1 MLRLFLFYAVFSCG
15 FLNAQTNPSLT
26 ADQIMQ
32 QVGANQDRSE
42 ELRRHYVY
50 QQHVRVTSRKTNGK
64 LIQDEVAE
72 FLVVPHPDAST
83 KKLTSLGGRYWHK
96 DKYVDYSGQQT
107 PNGGSL
113 DGELVSE
120 LRDALV
126 NEKQTKDGFAA
137 DLFPLT
143 SKEQEKYVFR
153 LVGEEITDGHN
164 TYRIAFRP
172 KHKSDTVW
180 KGEAL
185 IDAEEF
191 QPVTI
196 FTKLARRVPFWI
208 RTSLGTDLPDV
219 GFSITY
225 KRQPNGVW
233 FPVSFGTEFRLHALF
248 FINREITVSLQ
259 NSDFEKTHVDSVIHY
274 ATSTLR

>member
-1 MLRLFLFYAVFSCG
+1 MLRLVLFYAAFACG
-15 FLNAQTNPSLT
+15 SLSAQSNPPLT

-32 QVGANQDRSE
+32 QVGANQDRSDA
-42 ELRRHYVY
+42 LRRTYLY
-50 QQHVRVTSRKTNGK
+50 RQHVRVTSRKSNGK
-64 LIQDEVAE
+64 LMRDEAADY
-72 FLVVPHPDAST
+72 LVVPSAGGST
-83 KKLTSLGGRYWHK
+83 KKLTALTGKYWQK
-96 DKYVDYSGQQT
+96 DKYVDYSGEQT
-107 PNGGSL
+107 SGHDGL
-113 DGELVSE
+113 DGELVSD
-120 LRDALV
+120 LRNDLA
-126 NEKQTKDGFAA
+126 NENRAKDGIAT

-153 LVGEEITDGHN
+153 LIGEDSTTGRK

-172 KHKSDTVW
+172 KEKGDTVW

-219 GFSITY
+219 GFNVTY
-225 KRQPNGVW
+225 KRQPDGVW
-233 FPVSFGTEFRLHALF
+233 FPVSFGTEFHLHAVF

-259 NSDFEKTHVDSVIHY
+259 NSDFEKTHVDSVVHY
-274 ATSTLR
+274 DSSNLY